1 MKRKSRE
8 EKAQRIPEARTK
20 EQRYKLKG
28 LLYYLLTALVAVTVV
43 LTCVF
48 ASGVDLTAPAL
59 TVRFIAAVLALV
71 VAALY
76 FLNVVRFFTLLLLC
90 GEYRKYALSTM
101 SDYVRMKQG
110 CSGTGKSSSGVHESV
125 YMAQALKVTLL
136 TEYWS
141 LSRMRYRSERQEKDY
156 LEVKKAYDFYT
167 SEDARLNAAAQAR
180 IDARLAELKVMLQ
193 EVKRITDKRAKR
205 AAQTE
210 YRRKRKIY
218 LRQNAQEIRGCIWCL
233 WSNIPIRVG
242 NRMSIRATADYLVQL
257 KPLPVYS
264 VLFWDEVGNTL
275 AKMGFTQTQI
285 TQFIEEVFRYPRHYG
300 EFRIIMTEQEG
311 NNVLNVTR
319 KNIAFMDLFTRH
331 QEKVMTPLLFKL
343 IHKFIDWWLK
353 VRKYKTRLP
362 GLDAIY
368 RWAKDLEKNIGFRK
382 FFPMQLGNQEQAGA
396 GKVLSK
402 VRPRYAYATLNG
414 EYDDRTYRDGY
425 KAKDKPLEGKAWV
438 KLDLT
443 VDEIDEERELR
454 ENLLSK
460 PSVELRK
467 ELGLKLTNFEWL
479 TDEIS
484 DLGIDIDNVNVWIK
498 KLFNKKK
505 PIPINKLTGEQLA
518 QLFRHIG
525 KYRARFE
532 QIQDVAVGLDD
543 VMSRV
548 QTWLKARLKTS
559 KDVDLVDVTDDVF
572 SKLLKA
578 IQKQAQAST

>member
-1 MKRKSRE
+1 MKKKATKSR
-8 EKAQRIPEARTK
+8 KIPETRTK
-20 EQRYKLKG
+20 EQRYRLKG
-28 LLYYLLTALVAVTVV
+28 FFYYFTTALIAVSVI
-43 LTCVF
+43 LACIF

-59 TVRFIAAVLALV
+59 TARFIVAVLALV
-71 VAALY
+71 VAAVY
-76 FLNVVRFFTLLLLC
+76 VFNVVRFLTLLLLC
-90 GEYRKYALSTM
+90 GEYKKYVMSTM

-110 CSGTGKSSSGVHESV
+110 CSGTGKSSSGTHEAV
-125 YMAQALKVTLL
+125 YMAQALKVALL

-141 LSRMRYRSERQEKDY
+141 LSRMQYRSERQEKDY
-156 LEVKKAYDFYT
+156 LEVKKAYDYYT
-167 SEDARLNAAAQAR
+167 AEDARLNAEARAR
-180 IDARLAELKVMLQ
+180 IDARLAELKRLLQ
-193 EVKRITDKRAKR
+193 EVKRLPRGRAKR
-205 AAQTE
+205 ALQTE
-210 YRRKRKIY
+210 YRSKRKIY
-218 LRQNAQEIRGCIWCL
+218 LRQNSQEIRGCIWCL

-257 KPLPVYS
+257 KPLPVFS

-331 QEKVMTPLLFKL
+331 QEKLMTPLLFSL
-343 IHKFIDWWLK
+343 LHRLIDWYLSK
-353 VRKYKTRLP
+353 RKYNARSWALA
-362 GLDAIY
+362 GFY
-368 RWAKDLEKNIGFRK
+368 RWVKDLEKNIGFRK
-382 FFPMQLGNQEQAGA
+382 FFPLQIGNQEQAGA

-402 VRPRYAYATLNG
+402 VRPRYAYATLNC

-425 KAKDKPLEGKAWV
+425 KAKDKQLEGKAWE

-443 VDEIDEERELR
+443 VEEIDEERELR

-467 ELGLKLTNFEWL
+467 ELGLKLTNFEL
-479 TDEIS
+479 LS
-484 DLGIDIDNVNVWIK
+484 DALVGLDVDIDRVNVWVK

-505 PIPINKLTGEQLA
+505 PIPINKLTEQQFT
-518 QLFRHIG
+518 QLLG
-525 KYRARFE
+525 YVAKYRARHE

-543 VMSRV
+543 VMGRV
-548 QTWLKARLKTS
+548 QTWLKARLKTT
-559 KDVDLVDVTDDVF
+559 KEVDLMDVTDEVL
-572 SKLLKA
+572 KQLLRA
-578 IQKQAQAST
+578 IQKQAST